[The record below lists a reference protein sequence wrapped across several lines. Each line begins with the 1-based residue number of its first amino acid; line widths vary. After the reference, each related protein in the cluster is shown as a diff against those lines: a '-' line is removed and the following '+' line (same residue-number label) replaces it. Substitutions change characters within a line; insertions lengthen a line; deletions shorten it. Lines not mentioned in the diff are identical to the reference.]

1 MKNRKRSKKPLG
13 ITARQGPRTGYPY
26 VPWDVSEQIAD
37 TFLKHFSDNC
47 TDNRIKPPSANRV
60 ITGGSATIPDAATG
74 QPVPVTVVME
84 PTSEAFHDITLPIV
98 GRFEGDKN
106 VIRISPTIGACKSY
120 ESWRNILI
128 SAIRHELT
136 HAADIYVYKTN
147 RAVGK
152 FVREYEA
159 GKNPSVK
166 HLPKPARRKIEE
178 LMTGEKR
185 HKDMCTYVRDPIE
198 QNAFLT
204 QVGSELE
211 MLSKKAAKMNLRYR
225 DPADALANLSPTY
238 REIGHCL
245 TPKQK
250 KRFQKMAATFWQ
262 RGVIPKK

>member
-1 MKNRKRSKKPLG
+1 MKKRSAPLG

-37 TFLKHFSDNC
+37 TFLEHFNDNC
-47 TDNRIKPPSANRV
+47 TDNRIKPPSFSRN
-60 ITGGSATIPDAATG
+60 IIGGSATIPDAATG

-98 GRFEGDKN
+98 GRFEGDRN
-106 VIRISPTIGACKSY
+106 IIRISPTIGACKPY

-136 HAADIYVYKTN
+136 HAADIYLYKTN
-147 RAVGK
+147 RTVGK
-152 FVREYEA
+152 FVSEKRA
-159 GKNPSVK
+159 GKNPSAK
-166 HLPKPARRKIEE
+166 RLPKVARKKIEE

-185 HKDMCTYVRDPIE
+185 HQDMCSYVRDPIE

-211 MLSKKAAKMNLRYR
+211 MLSKKAEKMNLRYR
-225 DPADALANLSPTY
+225 NPQDALDNLSPTF
-238 REIGHCL
+238 REISHCL